1 MIPFIPH
8 PFVALADIG
17 TAFAAVAVLLA
28 GFLGGVLMFVMVVNG
43 YLYMMAMDDVQR
55 AARAKAAIGA
65 AILGG
70 ILIATA
76 VNFAPDLVTAFHK

>member
-8 PFVALADIG
+8 LLLPLADIG
-17 TAFAAVAVLLA
+17 TAFSAVAILLA

-55 AARAKAAIGA
+55 ATRAKAAIGA

-70 ILIATA
+70 ILVATA
-76 VNFAPDLVTAFHK
+76 VTFAPDLVTAFGK

>member
-1 MIPFIPH
+1 MVPFIPH
-8 PFVALADIG
+8 LFLPLADIG
-17 TAFAAVAVLLA
+17 TAFTAVAVLLS

-65 AILGG
+65 AIVGG

-76 VNFAPDLVTAFHK
+76 VNFAPDLVAAFNK